1 MFKFLTDLLRK
12 SSSVKIL
19 TRKNIKQIEELIG
32 EKIRNP
38 QFYIEALTHRS
49 ALDHKRFKLS
59 NERLEF
65 LGDAVL
71 GFCVAEAL
79 YYNFNEKDEGYL
91 TKIRANF
98 VNKNTLY
105 ESAVRINL
113 IHYLFISNEL
123 LASANIGI
131 KTILSDALEAL
142 IGAIYLDSGLE
153 TVKKFINT
161 YVIDPNLKMGLHLV
175 DDNYKSQLLEL
186 TQAARL
192 EMPKYL
198 VIKEEG
204 PEHERWFT
212 IQAQVGEEGLGIG
225 RGRNKKTAEQEA
237 AKEAFYKLKKRI
249 VPTNGN

>member
-12 SSSVKIL
+12 SSSVKLL
-19 TRKNIKQIEELIG
+19 TRKNIKQLEELIG
-32 EKIRNP
+32 EKIKDP
-38 QFYIEALTHRS
+38 KYYIEALTHRS
-49 ALDHKRFKLS
+49 ALDYKRFKKS

-71 GFCVAEAL
+71 GFCVAEVL
-79 YYNFNEKDEGYL
+79 YYNFKEKDEGFL

-153 TVKKFINT
+153 TVKRFINT

-192 EMPKYL
+192 EMPKYV

-212 IQAQVGEEGLGIG
+212 IQVQVGEEELGIG
-225 RGRNKKTAEQEA
+225 KGRNKKTAEQEA

-249 VPTNGN
+249 VPTNEN

>member
-1 MFKFLTDLLRK
+1 MFKFISDILRK
-12 SSSVKIL
+12 SSSVKLL
-19 TRKNIKQIEELIG
+19 TKKNLRLLEDLIG
-32 EKIRNP
+32 EKIKNP
-38 QFYIEALTHRS
+38 QYFIEALTHRS
-49 ALDHKRFKLS
+49 ALDHKRFKQS

-79 YYNFNEKDEGYL
+79 FNSFKEKDEGYL

-105 ESAVRINL
+105 DAAVRINL

-142 IGAIYLDSGLE
+142 IGAVYLDSGLE
-153 TVKKFINT
+153 TVRKFIDMYIT
-161 YVIDPNLKMGLHLV
+161 APNLKMGLHLV

-192 EMPKYL
+192 EMPKYE

-212 IQAQVGEEGLGIG
+212 IQVLVSDEALGVGK
-225 RGRNKKTAEQEA
+225 GRNKKTAEQEA

-249 VPTNGN
+249 VPSNGN

>member
-12 SSSVKIL
+12 SSSVKLL
-19 TRKNIKQIEELIG
+19 TRKNIKQLEELIG
-32 EKIRNP
+32 EKIKDP
-38 QFYIEALTHRS
+38 KYYIEALTHRS
-49 ALDHKRFKLS
+49 ALDYKRFKKS

-71 GFCVAEAL
+71 GFCVAEVL
-79 YYNFNEKDEGYL
+79 YYNFKEKDEGFL

-153 TVKKFINT
+153 TVKRFINT

-192 EMPKYL
+192 EMPKYV

-212 IQAQVGEEGLGIG
+212 IQVQVGEEELGIG
-225 RGRNKKTAEQEA
+225 KGRNKKTAEQEA

-249 VPTNGN
+249 VPTSEN

>member
-12 SSSVKIL
+12 SSSVKLL
-19 TRKNIKQIEELIG
+19 TRKNIKQLEELIG
-32 EKIRNP
+32 EKIKDP
-38 QFYIEALTHRS
+38 KYYIEALTHRS
-49 ALDHKRFKLS
+49 ALDYKRFKKS

-71 GFCVAEAL
+71 GFCVAEVL
-79 YYNFNEKDEGYL
+79 YYNFKEKDEGFL

-153 TVKKFINT
+153 TVKRFINT

-192 EMPKYL
+192 EMPKYV

-212 IQAQVGEEGLGIG
+212 IQVQVGEEELGIG
-225 RGRNKKTAEQEA
+225 KGRNKKTAEQEA

-249 VPTNGN
+249 IPTNEN